1 MEEENS
7 SWEQVEQILG
17 EDTVLSYE
25 EYSSFIQEQDGFY
38 QDLYVDKVLKNDSIK
53 FY

>member
-1 MEEENS
+1 MEEEIS
-7 SWEQVEQILG
+7 YWEQEEHILG

-25 EYSSFIQEQDGFY
+25 EYADFNTDQDGFY
-38 QDLYVDKVLKNDSIK
+38 QELYTDKILKSDSIK